1 MLPLPEKKEREKHK
15 NDLREVSEAAS
26 RETAKSTAQRTWSLV
41 RDSWTDTDELSVV
54 VGAIAT
60 GRMAGRAIGNGFC
73 CCCPDD
79 VTLSSISMDATE
91 TANKTSDNSAAVANL
106 SK

>member
-1 MLPLPEKKEREKHK
+1 M
-15 NDLREVSEAAS
+15 SEAAR
-26 RETAKSTAQRTWSLV
+26 RETAKSTAQRTWSSV
-41 RDSWTDTDELSVV
+41 RDSWKDTDELSVV

-73 CCCPDD
+73 CCPDD

-91 TANKTSDNSAAVANL
+91 TVNRTSDNSAAVANL
-106 SK
+106 SKSSNQIYQINIQFQMKR